1 MKINKNKKIELF
13 YSMIR
18 MRMIEEKI
26 AERYSEQEMRCPV
39 HLSIGQEAIAS
50 GICMNLQKKDQ
61 VLSAHRSHFHYL
73 AKGGNLKKMIS
84 EIYGKETGC
93 AGGKGGSMHLI
104 DIQAGLIAAV
114 PIVGSTIPIG
124 VGLAWANKLDNLK
137 KVVVIFFGEGST
149 EEGVF
154 YESISFAAL
163 HNLPVLFV
171 CENNFYSVYSS
182 LNKRQPKKRKLFKVA
197 ESLGVKGISL
207 DGNNVEEIYLK
218 AKKIIK
224 SVEQTNNPFFIE
236 LSTYRF
242 LEHCGPN
249 NDDHL
254 EYRPK
259 SEILFWKKKCPIEK
273 YKKKLLRDKV
283 LSPKKLDKI
292 YNEINLEINK
302 AFKFAEKSEFPK
314 NSNLMKN
321 IYA

>member
-26 AERYSEQEMRCPV
+26 AEKYSEQEMRCPV

-137 KVVVIFFGEGST
+137 KIVVIFFGEGST

-154 YESISFAAL
+154 YESINFAAL
-163 HNLPVLFV
+163 HNLPILFV
-171 CENNFYSVYSS
+171 CENNFYSVYSNIS
-182 LNKRQPKKRKLFKVA
+182 KRQPKKRKIFNVA
-197 ESLGVKGISL
+197 KSMGIDSLSL
-207 DGNNVEEIYLK
+207 DGNDPEKIFLK
-218 AKKIIK
+218 TKQLVKNIRKNKKPIL
-224 SVEQTNNPFFIE
+224 IE

-249 NDDHL
+249 NDDNL
-254 EYRPK
+254 NYRSK
-259 SEILFWKKKCPIEK
+259 KEISLWKKKCPIKNYKNKLFREK
-273 YKKKLLRDKV
+273 ILNEKQ
-283 LSPKKLDKI
+283 LDKI
-292 YNEINLEINK
+292 YKKIDLEITNSFNY
-302 AFKFAEKSEFPK
+302 AQKSKFPK
-314 NSNLMKN
+314 NSKLMKD

>member
-1 MKINKNKKIELF
+1 MNINKNKKIELF

-26 AERYSEQEMRCPV
+26 AEKYSEQEMRCPV

-137 KVVVIFFGEGST
+137 KIVVIFFGEGST

-197 ESLGVKGISL
+197 ESLGVKGIGL

-218 AKKIIK
+218 AKNIIK
-224 SVEQTNNPFFIE
+224 SVEQTNRPFFIE

-249 NDDHL
+249 NDDDL
-254 EYRPK
+254 KYRPT

-273 YKKKLLRDKV
+273 YKKKLLRDKI
-283 LSPKKLDKI
+283 LNHKKLEEI

-302 AFKFAEKSEFPK
+302 AFKFAQKSEFPK

>member
-26 AERYSEQEMRCPV
+26 AEKYSEQEMRCPV

-73 AKGGNLKKMIS
+73 AKGGSLKKMIS

-137 KVVVIFFGEGST
+137 KIVVIFFGEGST

-154 YESISFAAL
+154 YESINFAAL

-171 CENNFYSVYSS
+171 CENNFYSVYSG
-182 LNKRQPKKRKLFKVA
+182 LNKRQPKKRKLFNVA

-224 SVEQTNNPFFIE
+224 SVQRTNHPFFIE

-249 NDDHL
+249 NDDDL
-254 EYRPK
+254 EYRPT
-259 SEILFWKKKCPIEK
+259 SEILFWKKKCPIVK
-273 YKKKLLRDKV
+273 YKKKLLKEKV
-283 LSPKKLDKI
+283 LNSKKLDKI

-302 AFKFAEKSEFPK
+302 SFKFAQKSKFPK